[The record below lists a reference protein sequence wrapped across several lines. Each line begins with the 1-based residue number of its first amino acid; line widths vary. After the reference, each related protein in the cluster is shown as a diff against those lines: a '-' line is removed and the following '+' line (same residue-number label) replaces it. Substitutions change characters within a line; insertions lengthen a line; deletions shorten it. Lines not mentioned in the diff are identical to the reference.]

1 MWLSVI
7 NQDVYPKPRLT
18 RIFRLRERE
27 KKRVS
32 KVQERKQMR
41 RKKHNILTELNFS
54 NTAFGSR

>member
-7 NQDVYPKPRLT
+7 NQDVYAKPRLT

-41 RKKHNILTELNFS
+41 RKKHKRQSL
-54 NTAFGSR
+54 